1 MTGIYSVRYKT
12 AGREINNSAKMA
24 IMILFDT
31 VKCTLV
37 FFGVFCYYRV
47 NFLCLPGKMWQNKCN
62 YVLII

>member
-1 MTGIYSVRYKT
+1 MTGVYSVRHKT

-37 FFGVFCYYRV
+37 FLVFFV
-47 NFLCLPGKMWQNKCN
+47 ITVLAFLWLPGKMWQNKCN
-62 YVLII
+62 YV